1 MSSEPLLSVQNLS
14 KRFGRRTV
22 VAGVDLTVGRGEL
35 VGLLGANGAGK
46 TTTFRM
52 VVGLL
57 RPEAGRIEF
66 AGQDVTRMPMYAR
79 ARLGMGYLAQEP
91 TVFADL
97 SVADNIRIV
106 LEQHYPRREHA
117 ERLDRLLGELGL
129 THLRESRAGSLSG
142 GERRR
147 LEITRGLVV
156 EPKLLFF
163 DEPFAGVDPKSRGDI
178 RAITDQ
184 LRARGISVLIT
195 DHHAEAILAL
205 VDRLYVMESGSIIA
219 SGTPDE
225 IVEDAEVKR
234 AYLGEDF
241 AFGTGAAPT
250 VSTADGPA
258 ASVATAGG
266 GEAAGEADDD

>member
-1 MSSEPLLSVQNLS
+1 MTLLAAKGLT
-14 KRFGRRTV
+14 KRFGSRV
-22 VAGVDLTVGRGEL
+22 VVSGVDLAVAPGEI

-57 RPEAGRIEF
+57 RPDDGVISF
-66 AGQDVTRMPMYAR
+66 AGEQVTTLPMHAR

-106 LEQHYPRREHA
+106 LEHHHPKAEHA
-117 ERLDRLLGELGL
+117 ERLAGLLNELSL
-129 THLRESRAGSLSG
+129 AHLAESRAGSLSG

-147 LEITRGLVV
+147 LEITRALVM

-178 RAITDQ
+178 RNVSEH
-184 LRARGISVLIT
+184 LRQRGISVLIT
-195 DHHAEAILAL
+195 DHHAEAIMTM
-205 VDRLYVMESGSIIA
+205 VDRLYVMEQGSIIA
-219 SGTPDE
+219 SGTPAE
-225 IVEDAEVKR
+225 IADDPNVRR

-241 AFGTGAAPT
+241 KLPG
-250 VSTADGPA
+250 
-258 ASVATAGG
+258 
-266 GEAAGEADDD
+266 